1 MRNEEMASQR
11 MSSKD
16 DEANGREDEEEDDD
30 EEPEEE
36 TDDELPK
43 SDSRK
48 LSSMVGRTGKAT
60 AEHQAG

>member
-1 MRNEEMASQR
+1 MAEGIEELIRYRARGHPARMRNEKMVSQR

-36 TDDELPK
+36 TDDE
-43 SDSRK
+43 
-48 LSSMVGRTGKAT
+48 
-60 AEHQAG
+60 

>member
-1 MRNEEMASQR
+1 MAEGIEELIRYRARGHPTRMRIGEMASQR

-36 TDDELPK
+36 TDDE
-43 SDSRK
+43 
-48 LSSMVGRTGKAT
+48 
-60 AEHQAG
+60 

>member
-1 MRNEEMASQR
+1 MAEGTEELIRYRARGHPARMRNGEMASQR

-36 TDDELPK
+36 TDDE
-43 SDSRK
+43 
-48 LSSMVGRTGKAT
+48 
-60 AEHQAG
+60 